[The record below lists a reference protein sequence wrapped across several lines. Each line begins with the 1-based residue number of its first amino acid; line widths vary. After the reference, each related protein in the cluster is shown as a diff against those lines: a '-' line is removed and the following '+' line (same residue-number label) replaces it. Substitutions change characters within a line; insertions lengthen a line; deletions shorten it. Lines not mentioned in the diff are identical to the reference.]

1 MATIDNNVITKHQI
15 KLKDLFNIS
24 EKIISVI
31 SFLGCFSF
39 GIYVYMFSTMGG
51 FVLLIISI
59 LPTCIIFYKNAKK
72 RISKVYRIERNNKV
86 TRFITEYWKKEDVEK
101 LDQRFF
107 WMVNGKYTPIL
118 QFSNKKD
125 RNYQPVFP
133 FDKPDP
139 PVRSG
144 NLQRSLVQ
152 KATEIIMTPKKDE
165 KYEAL
170 KTGGL
175 LLMSGGGGILIL
187 AMMGNIN
194 GGSAG

>member
-1 MATIDNNVITKHQI
+1 MKHEI
-15 KLKDLFNIS
+15 KLKDLFKLP
-24 EKIISVI
+24 EKIII
-31 SFLGCFSF
+31 GITFFGFFSF
-39 GIYVYMFSTMGG
+39 GIYVYMFSTLGG
-51 FVLLIISI
+51 FFLIVLSM
-59 LPTCIIFYKNAKK
+59 LPTCILFYKNAKK

-86 TRFITEYWKKEDVEK
+86 TRFITEYWKKEDVDN

-107 WMVNGKYTPIL
+107 WMVNGKYTPVL

-125 RNYQPVFP
+125 RDYQPVFP

-165 KYEAL
+165 KFEAL

-175 LLMSGGGGILIL
+175 MLLAGGGAILIL

-194 GGSAG
+194 SGGAAVG

>member
-1 MATIDNNVITKHQI
+1 MKHEI
-15 KLKDLFNIS
+15 KLKDLFKLP
-24 EKIISVI
+24 EKIII
-31 SFLGCFSF
+31 GITFFGFFSF
-39 GIYVYMFSTMGG
+39 GIYVYMFSTLGG
-51 FVLLIISI
+51 FFLIVLSM
-59 LPTCIIFYKNAKK
+59 LPTCILFYKNAKK

-86 TRFITEYWKKEDVEK
+86 TRFITEYWKKEDVDN

-107 WMVNGKYTPIL
+107 WMVNGKYTPVL

-125 RNYQPVFP
+125 RDYQPVFP

-165 KYEAL
+165 KFEAL

-175 LLMSGGGGILIL
+175 MLLAGGGAILIL
-187 AMMGNIN
+187 AMMGNLN
-194 GGSAG
+194 SRGAAAG

>member
-1 MATIDNNVITKHQI
+1 MKHEI
-15 KLKDLFNIS
+15 KLKDLFKLP
-24 EKIISVI
+24 EKIII
-31 SFLGCFSF
+31 GITFFGFFSF
-39 GIYVYMFSTMGG
+39 GIYVYMFSTLGG
-51 FVLLIISI
+51 FFLIVLSM
-59 LPTCIIFYKNAKK
+59 LPTCILFYKNAKK

-86 TRFITEYWKKEDVEK
+86 TRFITEYWKKEDVDN

-107 WMVNGKYTPIL
+107 WMLNGKYTPVL

-125 RNYQPVFP
+125 RDYQPVFP

-165 KYEAL
+165 KFEAL

-175 LLMSGGGGILIL
+175 MLLAGGGAILIL

-194 GGSAG
+194 SGGGAAG

>member
-1 MATIDNNVITKHQI
+1 MKHEI
-15 KLKDLFNIS
+15 KLKDLFKLP
-24 EKIISVI
+24 EKIII
-31 SFLGCFSF
+31 GITFFGFFSF
-39 GIYVYMFSTMGG
+39 GIYVYMFSTLGG
-51 FVLLIISI
+51 FFLIVLSM
-59 LPTCIIFYKNAKK
+59 LPTCILFYKNAKK

-86 TRFITEYWKKEDVEK
+86 TRFITEYWKKEDVDN

-107 WMVNGKYTPIL
+107 WMVNGKYTPVL

-125 RNYQPVFP
+125 RDYQPVFP

-165 KYEAL
+165 KFEAL

-175 LLMSGGGGILIL
+175 MLLAGGGAIFIL

-194 GGSAG
+194 SGGGAAG

>member
-1 MATIDNNVITKHQI
+1 MKHDI
-15 KLKDLFNIS
+15 KLKDLFKLP
-24 EKIISVI
+24 EKIII
-31 SFLGCFSF
+31 GITFFGFFSF
-39 GIYVYMFSTMGG
+39 GIYVYMFSTLGG
-51 FVLLIISI
+51 FFLIVLSM
-59 LPTCIIFYKNAKK
+59 LPTCILFYKNAKK

-86 TRFITEYWKKEDVEK
+86 TRFITEYWKKEDVDN

-107 WMVNGKYTPIL
+107 WMVNGKYTPVL

-125 RNYQPVFP
+125 RDYQPVFP

-165 KYEAL
+165 KFEAL

-175 LLMSGGGGILIL
+175 MLLAGGGAILIL

-194 GGSAG
+194 SGGGAAG

>member
-1 MATIDNNVITKHQI
+1 MKHEI
-15 KLKDLFNIS
+15 KLKDLFKLP
-24 EKIISVI
+24 EKIII
-31 SFLGCFSF
+31 GITFFGFFSF
-39 GIYVYMFSTMGG
+39 GIYVYMFSTLGG
-51 FVLLIISI
+51 FFLIVLSM
-59 LPTCIIFYKNAKK
+59 LPTCILFYKNAKK

-86 TRFITEYWKKEDVEK
+86 TRFITEYWKKEDVDN

-107 WMVNGKYTPIL
+107 WMVNGKYTPVL

-125 RNYQPVFP
+125 RDYQPVFP

-165 KYEAL
+165 KFEAL

-175 LLMSGGGGILIL
+175 LLLAGGGAIFIL
-187 AMMGNIN
+187 AMMGNITGV
-194 GGSAG
+194 GGAAG

>member
-1 MATIDNNVITKHQI
+1 MKHEL
-15 KLKDLFNIS
+15 KLLDLYKLP
-24 EKIISVI
+24 EKIISLI
-31 SFLGCFSF
+31 SFLGLFSF
-39 GIYVYMFSTMGG
+39 GIYVYMFSTIGG
-51 FVLLIISI
+51 FFLLVLSV
-59 LPTCIIFYKNAKK
+59 LPSCIIFYKNAKK

-86 TRFITEYWKKEDVEK
+86 TRFITEYWEKEEVDK

-107 WMVNGKYTPIL
+107 WMVNGKYTPVL

-152 KATEIIMTPKKDE
+152 KATEILMTPKKDE
-165 KYEAL
+165 KFEAL

-175 LLMSGGGGILIL
+175 MLLAGGGAILIL
-187 AMMGNIN
+187 AMMGNIQ
-194 GGSAG
+194 G